1 MVSIKNNNNN
11 NNKIPNNSVNLH
23 GTRANKIFKNTRDI
37 TRNISTRSNGIN
49 INYKCYDCIK
59 GYPNLDVTV
68 CVDPFFQQRRETGY
82 RIKLSHL
89 TFPSCRG
96 NGQQSSSPETFPRQR
111 GVNRRRTR

>member
-1 MVSIKNNNNN
+1 MLN
-11 NNKIPNNSVNLH
+11 
-23 GTRANKIFKNTRDI
+23 DI
-37 TRNISTRSNGIN
+37 GIY
-49 INYKCYDCIK
+49 YKPYDYRE
-59 GYPNLDVTV
+59 YPNLDVTV

-111 GVNRRRTR
+111 GTNGSQAR

>member
-1 MVSIKNNNNN
+1 MNNEEMSKSIRYNCCKSDRYNINFHICYLYLKKKNNNNNN

-59 GYPNLDVTV
+59 GYPNLDVSDGV
-68 CVDPFFQQRRETGY
+68 RRS
-82 RIKLSHL
+82 L
-89 TFPSCRG
+89 FPAAS
-96 NGQQSSSPETFPRQR
+96 
-111 GVNRRRTR
+111 